1 MFVES
6 VLRYGLPVNFVCAL
20 IKPKPGSEDNLHN
33 NLAVRSLVCYSV
45 APCLLTQCWGPNC
58 GAVMSPRCRHHSGPS
73 MTDLGWTTSQV
84 QVRSTQWHWVETTMR
99 SAEVGMITLTYSWT
113 LSQRRDLRAW

>member
-20 IKPKPGSEDNLHN
+20 IKPKPGSEDSLHN
-33 NLAVRSLVCYSV
+33 NLAVCLLVCYSA
-45 APCLLTQCWGPNC
+45 APCFANTTLGTQLWRCDVALP
-58 GAVMSPRCRHHSGPS
+58 CRHHSGPS

-84 QVRSTQWHWVETTMR
+84 QVRSTRWHWVETTMR

-113 LSQRRDLRAW
+113 LSQRRDLRA

>member
-33 NLAVRSLVCYSV
+33 NLAVRLLVCYSAAPCFANTMLGTQLWRCDV
-45 APCLLTQCWGPNC
+45 APLQTSFGSIDDGFGMDDLTGSS
-58 GAVMSPRCRHHSGPS
+58 AFDAMA
-73 MTDLGWTTSQV
+73 LGGNNDAFGGGGDDHPYV
-84 QVRSTQWHWVETTMR
+84 FLDFVAET
-99 SAEVGMITLTYSWT
+99 
-113 LSQRRDLRAW
+113 